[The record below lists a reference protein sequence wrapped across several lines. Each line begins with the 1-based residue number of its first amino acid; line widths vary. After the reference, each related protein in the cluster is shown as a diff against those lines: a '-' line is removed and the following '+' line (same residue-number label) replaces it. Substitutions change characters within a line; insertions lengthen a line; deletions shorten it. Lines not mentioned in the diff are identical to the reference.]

1 MTGVFR
7 YECPN
12 CGTDMG
18 QADVCPCCR
27 HEETT
32 LCDCPSCL
40 DKGERELREI
50 EERQALMDI
59 SKGRWADDW
68 E

>member
-1 MTGVFR
+1 VIR

-12 CGTDMG
+12 CGENMG
-18 QADVCPCCR
+18 QAEVCPCCH

-32 LCDCPSCL
+32 LCCCPHCEEEG
-40 DKGERELREI
+40 DRELREI

-59 SKGRWADDW
+59 CSGRWADDW